1 VRGVELQEGELRFF
15 IQWQHV
21 DDPIETG
28 EHRDDGVS
36 IVPLPV
42 SPMYDQLAA

>member
-1 VRGVELQEGELRFF
+1 MRAVKLQERELRFF

-21 DDPIETG
+21 DDATETG
-28 EHRDDGVS
+28 EHWDDGVS
-36 IVPLPV
+36 VVPLPV

>member
-1 VRGVELQEGELRFF
+1 MRAIELQEGELRFF

-21 DDPIETG
+21 DDAIETG
-28 EHRDDGVS
+28 EHRDDGVLVAS
-36 IVPLPV
+36 LPV